1 MVWQE
6 LNNLSH
12 YKEVIG
18 FTLIEVMVSLVIAS
32 ITLSANILNLN
43 AHLDLYHNL
52 EKRYWSSR
60 ISWNELAR
68 NLYVGSNVTPGIKT
82 SGKVNLEQEWYW
94 RIEAQDFS
102 LAGMPVKKLDLKV
115 SADADFNYI
124 YSTLSGLTVK

>member
-1 MVWQE
+1 
-6 LNNLSH
+6 
-12 YKEVIG
+12 
-18 FTLIEVMVSLVIAS
+18 MVSLVIAS

>member
-1 MVWQE
+1 M
-6 LNNLSH
+6 NNLSH